1 MLQICHFRNSTG
13 AIGKLIRSNT
23 YAYCENNAPNKVDD
37 DGRESMWLGR
47 RASKKELINAVDNL
61 PFITRAKHVG
71 GNAYDA
77 LKTMEKYNSEIV
89 QWAEYFEIPTAMLQ
103 SVIFREMICY
113 GLDDVVGDRI
123 LPDASVGLAQIKP
136 TTAIKAV
143 QMVYG
148 GPCQYSQEE
157 MKKQLWNPHNSIYY
171 AAMVLK
177 MEAIRLDYTNTND
190 LTREQIQEVITKYN
204 GDPSYGAATIL
215 YYDAFQECLMEDA
228 MD

>member
-1 MLQICHFRNSTG
+1 MKRWT
-13 AIGKLIRSNT
+13 T
-23 YAYCENNAPNKVDD
+23 
-37 DGRESMWLGR
+37 
-47 RASKKELINAVDNL
+47 
-61 PFITRAKHVG
+61 
-71 GNAYDA
+71 
-77 LKTMEKYNSEIV
+77 
-89 QWAEYFEIPTAMLQ
+89 
-103 SVIFREMICY
+103 
-113 GLDDVVGDRI
+113 
-123 LPDASVGLAQIKP
+123 

-171 AAMVLK
+171 AAMMLK